1 MTNKTVQIVQIVR
14 SGQVHC
20 MLADSLVRT
29 ILTYI
34 KSHSAHLL
42 LKSDVIKHHG
52 PEPKRMTIKADS
64 GRDMERAW
72 CNDCGSGIWITIV
85 GSDMTNLKAG
95 TNRYLRSYL
104 RTF

>member
-1 MTNKTVQIVQIVR
+1 MRRTDCTDCQKWAGALYAGWSQ
-14 SGQVHC
+14 
-20 MLADSLVRT
+20 LVRAM
-29 ILTYI
+29 LTYM

-42 LKSDVIKHHG
+42 LKSDVIEHHG

-95 TNRYLRSYL
+95 TNWGLFMW
-104 RTF
+104 TDED